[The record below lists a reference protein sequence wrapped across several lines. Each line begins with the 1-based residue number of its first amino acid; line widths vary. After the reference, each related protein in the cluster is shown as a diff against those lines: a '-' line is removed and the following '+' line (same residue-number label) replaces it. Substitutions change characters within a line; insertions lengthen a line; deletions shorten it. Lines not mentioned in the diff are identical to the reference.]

1 MTATTDSPS
10 RTVLDMITGAWRT
23 QALHTAVR
31 LEVPDRI
38 AAGTTGPDAIAE
50 QAGADPAGV
59 RRLLRLLADLGVLEH
74 DGRGGYRNTPVSELL
89 RDRPGSLRDMCLLY
103 GDEFYRAWEH
113 APDVV
118 AGSGAPGFERAY
130 GQPLITYLSK
140 DEEAAARFQ
149 RAMQAG
155 HFFFDRLA
163 EAVDFSGAAVVDVA
177 GGSGGL
183 LAAVL
188 DRHPDARGLLID
200 LDHMVPI
207 AQATLKEAIGAG
219 RAEAIA
225 GDVFESVPSGGD
237 VYLLSRLL
245 GDWDDA
251 ACVRLLDN
259 CRRAAPADGRI
270 LVLERVVGKGE
281 DPELAS
287 LWDLHLLM
295 MNGGGQRTLDQFRGL
310 AGAAG
315 LRVERLLPLPMGNA
329 CIELRPAE
337 DRTAP

>member
-1 MTATTDSPS
+1 MTTASPS

-31 LEVPDRI
+31 LGVPDRI
-38 AAGTTGPDAIAE
+38 AAGVGDPDAIAE
-50 QAGADPAGV
+50 QTGADPAAV
-59 RRLLRLLADLGVLEH
+59 RRLLRLLADLGVLER
-74 DGRGGYRNTPVSELL
+74 DGGAYRNTPVSELL
-89 RDRPGSLRDMCLLY
+89 LDRPGSLRDMCLLY
-103 GDEFYRAWEH
+103 GAEFYRAWEH
-113 APDVV
+113 AADVV
-118 AGSGAPGFERAY
+118 SGGPGAPGFERAY

-155 HFFFDRLA
+155 HFFFERLP
-163 EAVDFSGAAVVDVA
+163 EVVDFSGATVVDVA
-177 GGSGGL
+177 GGSGSL

-188 DRHPDARGLLID
+188 DRCPDARGLLID

-207 AQATLKEAIGAG
+207 AQTTLEEAIGAG

-225 GDVFESVPSGGD
+225 GDVFESIPSGGD
-237 VYLLSRLL
+237 IYLLSRLL

-251 ACVRLLDN
+251 ACVRLLEN

-295 MNGGGQRTLDQFRGL
+295 MNGGGQRTLDQFRAL
-310 AGAAG
+310 AEAAG
-315 LRVERLLPLPMGNA
+315 LRLERLVPLPMGNA
-329 CIELRPAE
+329 CIELRPA
-337 DRTAP
+337 DGGRTAP